1 VSTVAIKDITL
12 FNSDKEDSTFNV
24 FGSSAVAIAIRN
36 ILLSE
41 EGVFVNF
48 PELNVN
54 ISNILFDQIAE
65 NDIYQLKNLLYKE
78 IIMKIPNLSGIV
90 LDVKKIRVD
99 ETKIDG
105 STAIGISILKQ
116 DSNDS
121 YDLIVFKREG
131 NVFVI

>member
-1 VSTVAIKDITL
+1 MAIKDITL
-12 FNSDKEDSTFNV
+12 FTSDTEDSTYTV

-54 ISNILFDQIAE
+54 ISNILFDQIGDD
-65 NDIYQLKNLLYKE
+65 DIYQLKNMLYKE
-78 IIMKIPNLSGIV
+78 IVKKIPNLSGV
-90 LDVKKIRVD
+90 LLDVKKIKVD
-99 ETKIDG
+99 ESKVDG
-105 STAIGISILKQ
+105 STAIGISILQ
-116 DSNDS
+116 QSSNDS
-121 YDLIVFKREG
+121 YDLVVFKREG